1 VILNGNWST
10 GLSMIISAMT
20 TDNLVEILR
29 TLAETPMLMAALI
42 ILTTFILEDVATIA
56 AALLASTGY
65 IEPKLALMALYIGI
79 VLGDMGLYGIGR
91 YAAGHPRAVRW
102 VGEKRIA
109 RGRDWM
115 HDRLVS
121 ALLSARFLPGMRLPT
136 YIASGFL
143 KVNFFRFA
151 MIATVATAAWTG
163 IFFFL
168 IFRYGGFVIDFFGE
182 WVWLIGVILLFNVF
196 FLPRRLQKRAA
207 RRGSD
212 DDQK

>member
-1 VILNGNWST
+1 MT
-10 GLSMIISAMT
+10 TISAISSGDLT
-20 TDNLVEILR
+20 ELLQ

-42 ILTTFILEDVATIA
+42 VMATFILEDAATIA
-56 AALLASTGY
+56 AALMASAGY
-65 IEPKLALMALYIGI
+65 IDPALALSALYGGI

-102 VGEKRIA
+102 VGEKRIK

-115 HDRLVS
+115 HDRLAP

-168 IFRYGGFVIDFFGE
+168 IFRYGSFVIDFFGE
-182 WVWLIGVILLFNVF
+182 WAWVVGAILLFNVF
-196 FLPRRLQKRAA
+196 FLPRRLQKRMIAA
-207 RRGSD
+207 EDAD
-212 DDQK
+212 DKPGKKR